1 MLKVSSC
8 IQNGSFL
15 ENCHALNTKVTKP
28 TGRYT
33 LYSTYMFVYGLPL
46 AVIVKRREVYYV
58 PVCTP
63 ISTAESIPH
72 LMTFN
77 NNEWCACTTIISYFL
92 LTLNSEFSSV
102 TKVILT

>member
-1 MLKVSSC
+1 
-8 IQNGSFL
+8 
-15 ENCHALNTKVTKP
+15 
-28 TGRYT
+28 
-33 LYSTYMFVYGLPL
+33 MFVYGLPL

-58 PVCTP
+58 PVC
-63 ISTAESIPH
+63 TAESIPH